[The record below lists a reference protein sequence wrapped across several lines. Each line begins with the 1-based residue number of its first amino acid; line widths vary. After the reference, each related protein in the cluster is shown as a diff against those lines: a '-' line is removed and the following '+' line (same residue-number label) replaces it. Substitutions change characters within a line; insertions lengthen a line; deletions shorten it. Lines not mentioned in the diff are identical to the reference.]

1 MLFGQ
6 LFSYYFKQ
14 NEVFISGHEEIS
26 TVSNVFVSS
35 FEKIVFSTNHLGGS
49 RTLTNPKII
58 ETNNGGNLENRIQTI
73 WQFIL
78 IILAV
83 LSLLAFTYIGK
94 CFHRQWTSRSLQLG
108 NTNTSAPELALN
120 TRNEIECLYEQIQ
133 NIEYEEPER
142 YLTAVQDDIHIDGI
156 NNSQEKIDAVSI
168 ESIEPSIEQ
177 SNNDPLNRESKTEN
191 VMYENQPNTGI
202 QKNDGLYLTPIM

>member
-1 MLFGQ
+1 M
-6 LFSYYFKQ
+6 
-14 NEVFISGHEEIS
+14 
-26 TVSNVFVSS
+26 
-35 FEKIVFSTNHLGGS
+35 GGS
-49 RTLTNPKII
+49 RTLTIPKII

-94 CFHRQWTSRSLQLG
+94 CLHRQWTSRSLQLG

-202 QKNDGLYLTPIM
+202 RENDGLYLTPIM